1 MFTLVIPFM
10 IQERLLFV
18 LTVFILVSTIFNGKI
33 YSTKKVK
40 YKMIF
45 DKDDQKS
52 QNKQLEKQRMVYSDE
67 RECGTVTTQNNK

>member
-1 MFTLVIPFM
+1 MIHCVKVLIVGIGVLIFYGMFTLVIPFI

-40 YKMIF
+40 YKIIF
-45 DKDDQKS
+45 DKDD
-52 QNKQLEKQRMVYSDE
+52 R
-67 RECGTVTTQNNK
+67 

>member
-1 MFTLVIPFM
+1 MKMIHYVKALTVLIGLLIFYGMFTLVIPFI

-40 YKMIF
+40 YKIIF
-45 DKDDQKS
+45 DKDD
-52 QNKQLEKQRMVYSDE
+52 R
-67 RECGTVTTQNNK
+67 